1 MISNKIADK
10 ITKVSRT
17 SSQKRSLTV
26 TNETENIELDREI
39 PKERNISLEKRQKS
53 INDLRLI
60 Q

>member
-17 SSQKRSLTV
+17 SSQKSSLTV

>member
-1 MISNKIADK
+1 MIGNKIADK

-17 SSQKRSLTV
+17 SSQKSSLTV

-60 Q
+60 

>member
-1 MISNKIADK
+1 MIGNKIADK

-17 SSQKRSLTV
+17 SSQKSSLTV

-39 PKERNISLEKRQKS
+39 PKERNLSLEKRQKS

-60 Q
+60 

>member
-1 MISNKIADK
+1 MINKIADK

-17 SSQKRSLTV
+17 SSQKSSLTV

-39 PKERNISLEKRQKS
+39 PKERNLSLEKRQKS

-60 Q
+60 

>member
-17 SSQKRSLTV
+17 SSQKSSLTV

-39 PKERNISLEKRQKS
+39 PKERNLSLEKRQKS

-60 Q
+60 